1 MSAFTVQLESQ
12 PGELASLCEAMAAR
26 GVKIVLSAVAHGHLG
41 TVAFVVDDERAAR
54 AALEDAA
61 IEFTERPALTVR
73 MENRPGAGGE
83 TFRRLA
89 EAGVNLEVLLPVQ
102 VSKKEF
108 FAVVCVD
115 DFQTARSALAPDL
128 VGEQDPTG

>member
-12 PGELASLCEAMAAR
+12 PGELARLCEAMAAR
-26 GVKIVLSAVAHGHLG
+26 GVNIVLSAVAHGHLG

-102 VSKKEF
+102 VSKKE
-108 FAVVCVD
+108 
-115 DFQTARSALAPDL
+115 
-128 VGEQDPTG
+128 